1 MKTEIKVGLV
11 GLGILILLFFGIKF
25 LKGIDIF
32 NKEVSYHV
40 LYKDVSGMHESNYIY
55 LNGMKVG
62 YIKDIKAMD
71 NRAENF
77 LVTISISSKVNMT
90 KDSKIVLFNADMLGS
105 KALRLELGHGEL
117 LHKGDTITGEIE
129 IGMLDKLGT
138 AITPMAENL
147 DSILSATK
155 SILNQ
160 QNRDNI
166 QRTLANLES
175 TSRKLNDISQQFD
188 GLIDSEKNK
197 IKNIIANTESI
208 TANLKD
214 NNERLSNIISRI
226 DQITDTVAQANIG
239 NTLSETSRTIERL
252 NKVLGIIENG
262 KGNLGLLINDEGLYR
277 NLNESARKLDALIE
291 DIKANP
297 KKYVKISV
305 F

>member
-62 YIKDIKAMD
+62 YIKDIKALD

-277 NLNESARKLDALIE
+277 NLNEGARKLDALIE

>member
-129 IGMLDKLGT
+129 VGMLDKLGT

-208 TANLKD
+208 TTNLKD

-226 DQITDTVAQANIG
+226 DQIIDTVAQANIG
-239 NTLSETSRTIERL
+239 STLSETSRTIERL

>member
-62 YIKDIKAMD
+62 YIKDIKALD

-175 TSRKLNDISQQFD
+175 TSRKLNGISQQFD

-208 TANLKD
+208 TTNLKD

>member
-62 YIKDIKAMD
+62 YIKDIKALD

>member
-62 YIKDIKAMD
+62 YIKAIKALD

-188 GLIDSEKNK
+188 DLIDSEKNK

-208 TANLKD
+208 TTNLKD

>member
-11 GLGILILLFFGIKF
+11 GLGILTLLFFGIKF

-129 IGMLDKLGT
+129 VGMLDKLGT

-208 TANLKD
+208 TTNLKD

-239 NTLSETSRTIERL
+239 STLSETSRTIERL

-277 NLNESARKLDALIE
+277 NLNESARKLEALIE

>member
-11 GLGILILLFFGIKF
+11 GLGVLILLFFGIKF

-32 NKEVSYHV
+32 NKEVNYYV
-40 LYKDVSGMHESNYIY
+40 LYKDVSGMHQSNYIY

-62 YIKDIKAMD
+62 YIKSIKAMD

-90 KDSKIVLFNADMLGS
+90 KDSKIVLFNAEMLGS
-105 KALRLELGHGEL
+105 KALRLELGQGEL
-117 LHKGDTITGEIE
+117 LHKGDTIKGERE
-129 IGMLDKLGT
+129 VGMLDKLGT

-175 TSRKLNDISQQFD
+175 TSRKLNELSRQFD
-188 GLIDSEKNK
+188 GLVDSEKSK
-197 IKNIIANTESI
+197 IRNIIANTESI
-208 TANLKD
+208 TSNLKD

-239 NTLSETSRTIERL
+239 STLSETSRTIERL

-277 NLNESARKLDALIE
+277 NLSESAKKLDALIE

>member
-129 IGMLDKLGT
+129 VGMLDKLGT

-277 NLNESARKLDALIE
+277 NLNESARKLEALIE

>member
-62 YIKDIKAMD
+62 YIKDIKALD

-129 IGMLDKLGT
+129 VGMLDKLGT

-208 TANLKD
+208 TTNLKD

-239 NTLSETSRTIERL
+239 STLSETSRTIERL

-277 NLNESARKLDALIE
+277 NLNESARKLEALIE

>member
-11 GLGILILLFFGIKF
+11 GLGVLILLFFCIKF

-32 NKEVSYHV
+32 NKEVNYYV
-40 LYKDVSGMHESNYIY
+40 LYKDVSGMHQSNYIY

-62 YIKDIKAMD
+62 YIKSIKAMD

-105 KALRLELGHGEL
+105 KALRLELGQGEL
-117 LHKGDTITGEIE
+117 LHKGDTIKGERE
-129 IGMLDKLGT
+129 VGMLDKLGT

-175 TSRKLNDISQQFD
+175 TSRKLNELSRQFD
-188 GLIDSEKNK
+188 GLVDSEKSK
-197 IKNIIANTESI
+197 IRNIIANTESI
-208 TANLKD
+208 TSNLKD

-239 NTLSETSRTIERL
+239 STLSETSRTIERL

-277 NLNESARKLDALIE
+277 NLSESAKKLDALIE

>member
-62 YIKDIKAMD
+62 YIKDIKALD

-129 IGMLDKLGT
+129 VGMLDKLGT

-208 TANLKD
+208 TTNLKD

-239 NTLSETSRTIERL
+239 STLSETSRTIERL

-277 NLNESARKLDALIE
+277 NLNESARKLDGLIE

>member
-71 NRAENF
+71 NRVENF

-129 IGMLDKLGT
+129 VGMLDKLGT

-208 TANLKD
+208 TTNLKD

-239 NTLSETSRTIERL
+239 STLSETSRTIERL

>member
-129 IGMLDKLGT
+129 VGMLDKLGT

-208 TANLKD
+208 TTNLKD

-277 NLNESARKLDALIE
+277 NLNESARKLEALIE

>member
-62 YIKDIKAMD
+62 YIKDIKALD

-129 IGMLDKLGT
+129 VGMLDKLGT

-239 NTLSETSRTIERL
+239 STLSETSRTIERL

-277 NLNESARKLDALIE
+277 NLNESARKLEALIE
-291 DIKANP
+291 K
-297 KKYVKISV
+297 
-305 F
+305 

>member
-62 YIKDIKAMD
+62 YIKAIKALD

-166 QRTLANLES
+166 QRTLTNLES

-208 TANLKD
+208 TTNLKD

>member
-11 GLGILILLFFGIKF
+11 GLGVLILLFFGIKF

-32 NKEVSYHV
+32 NKEVNYYV
-40 LYKDVSGMHESNYIY
+40 LYKDVSGMHQSNYIY

-62 YIKDIKAMD
+62 YIKSIKAMD

-105 KALRLELGHGEL
+105 KALRLELGQGEL
-117 LHKGDTITGEIE
+117 LHKGDTIKGERE
-129 IGMLDKLGT
+129 VGMLDKLGT

-175 TSRKLNDISQQFD
+175 TSRKLNELSRQFD
-188 GLIDSEKNK
+188 GLVDSEKSK
-197 IKNIIANTESI
+197 IRNIIANTESI
-208 TANLKD
+208 TSNLKD

-239 NTLSETSRTIERL
+239 STLSETSRTIERL

-277 NLNESARKLDALIE
+277 NLNESAKKLDALIE

>member
-62 YIKDIKAMD
+62 YIKDIKALD

-175 TSRKLNDISQQFD
+175 TSRKLNGISQQFD

-208 TANLKD
+208 TTNLKD

-239 NTLSETSRTIERL
+239 STLSETSRTIERL

>member
-11 GLGILILLFFGIKF
+11 GLGVLILLFFGIKF

-32 NKEVSYHV
+32 NKEVNYYV
-40 LYKDVSGMHESNYIY
+40 LYKDVSGMHQSNYIY
-55 LNGMKVG
+55 LNGLKVG
-62 YIKDIKAMD
+62 YIKSIKAMD

-105 KALRLELGHGEL
+105 KALRLELGQGEL
-117 LHKGDTITGEIE
+117 LHKGDTIKGERE
-129 IGMLDKLGT
+129 VGMLDKLGT

-175 TSRKLNDISQQFD
+175 TSRKLNELSRQFD
-188 GLIDSEKNK
+188 GLVDSEKSK
-197 IKNIIANTESI
+197 IRNIIANTESI
-208 TANLKD
+208 TSNLKD

-239 NTLSETSRTIERL
+239 STLSETSRTIERL

-277 NLNESARKLDALIE
+277 NLSESAKKLDALIE

>member
-129 IGMLDKLGT
+129 VGMLDKLGT

-175 TSRKLNDISQQFD
+175 TSRKLNGISQQFD

-208 TANLKD
+208 TTNLKD